1 MASEEN
7 VILLSWPT
15 TSPAYEALS
24 ELGELGDAGAVEV
37 RQSAIVARNAD
48 GSLSVPQDD
57 SGTIG
62 LATLGG
68 STLGVLV
75 GILGGPLGVL
85 LGWAGGAL
93 IGGAWDLARADDS
106 DSVIARMS
114 KSIPPGTN
122 ALVADVVEGSHDAVD
137 GFAARSGAKLL
148 RVSTDEVLDEIDA
161 AEAAADEAE
170 KAARKKV
177 RDQKQ
182 AERSEKRHERV
193 NTLKEKLGISSQGS

>member
-7 VILLSWPT
+7 IIVLTWPT
-15 TSPAYEALS
+15 TSAAYETHTQLV
-24 ELGELGDAGAVEV
+24 ELGTSGAVEV
-37 RQSAIVARNAD
+37 RESAIVARSSD
-48 GSLSVPQDD
+48 GTLSVPQGD

-75 GILGGPLGVL
+75 GVLGGPLGVL

-93 IGGAWDLARADDS
+93 IGGAWDLSRADDS
-106 DSVIARMS
+106 DSVIAQLS

-122 ALVADVVEGSHDAVD
+122 ALIADVIEGSHDAID
-137 GFAARSGAKLL
+137 GLASRSGAALL
-148 RVSTDEVLDEIDA
+148 RADTAEVLDEIDA

-177 RDQKQ
+177 REEKK
-182 AERSEKRHERV
+182 AERAEKRHARV
-193 NTLKEKLGISSQGS
+193 ESLKEKLDISKDS